1 MVAIYIYVCV
11 FVWLSGESVLTFL
24 LFRFIFMMAFMSQN
38 EGGFVENS
46 FYSVYFEHFLILFAV
61 WFVTQNEHK
70 IVVNEN
76 NRHWG

>member
-1 MVAIYIYVCV
+1 
-11 FVWLSGESVLTFL
+11 
-24 LFRFIFMMAFMSQN
+24 MMAFMSQN

-61 WFVTQNEHK
+61 WFVTQSEHK

-76 NRHWG
+76 NRH